1 MNHLPQGGNSTSGS
15 GGANANN
22 SNLNQQQFQEMMYNS
37 FLNHLNQNKPASGSG
52 ASGSSSTT
60 NAAATA
66 ASGTAGTSG
75 TAASLAQQQ
84 KYLNSQPQQRYYS
97 NPSANMINDP
107 LTQQS
112 YLQQQQQQQMFQ
124 QQQLQAMQQQGGQG
138 SGSGNSGSTNTNS
151 NSANYSPQYMHD
163 QLQYHP
169 SGNAAMQYNN
179 SNGQFPYHP
188 QSFQQGQQPQVAQ
201 YNQVNQDQMQQYQQQ
216 FNQQNQPNMQ
226 QAQLKAQ
233 QRTLQLNGD
242 GTANPQETTK
252 SGKPRKSH
260 KKNQAQAG
268 NNASQTSQSSAANQ
282 ANHPKK
288 LSSTQSRIEKRK
300 QLKKQGPKRPSSAY
314 FLFSMSIRNELLQQ
328 FPDAKVP
335 ELSKLASARWRELS
349 DDEKKPY
356 YDEFRT
362 NWEKYRVLRD
372 EYEKTLPPK
381 RPSGP
386 FIQFT
391 QEVRPIVVKENP
403 DKNLIEITKIIGS
416 KWRDLDPVKKN
427 EYTEMYK
434 KRLKEWEDCY
444 PEEAAA
450 LEQTTHVKKGR
461 KKAAK
466 TEAPV
471 HDNTA
476 AITDPNLLNAGNI
489 SVGVAD
495 LSSMVPKMET
505 MQ

>member
-1 MNHLPQGGNSTSGS
+1 MNHLPQGGNSASGS

-37 FLNHLNQNKPASGSG
+37 FLNHLNQNKPASGSAASGSGGTANAAAGASASSSTG
-52 ASGSSSTT
+52 ASGS
-60 NAAATA
+60 AAT
-66 ASGTAGTSG
+66 
-75 TAASLAQQQ
+75 LAQQQ
-84 KYLNSQPQQRYYS
+84 KYMNSQPQQRYYS
-97 NPSANMINDP
+97 NPSASMINDP
-107 LTQQS
+107 LAQQT

-124 QQQLQAMQQQGGQG
+124 QQQLHALQQQGGQG
-138 SGSGNSGSTNTNS
+138 SGSGNSTNNAA

-169 SGNAAMQYNN
+169 SGSSTMQYSN
-179 SNGQFPYHP
+179 SNGQFAYHP
-188 QSFQQGQQPQVAQ
+188 QSFQQGQQTQVAQ

-216 FNQQNQPNMQ
+216 FNQGQPNMQ

-233 QRTLQLNGD
+233 QRTLQLNAD
-242 GTANPQETTK
+242 GTAIPQETTK

-260 KKNQAQAG
+260 KKNQGQAANNSAAGHQNNAG
-268 NNASQTSQSSAANQ
+268 NP

-391 QEVRPIVVKENP
+391 QEVRPLVVKENP

-434 KRLKEWEDCY
+434 KRLKEWEECY

-450 LEQTTHVKKGR
+450 HDQTTQVKKGR
-461 KKAAK
+461 KKSTK
-466 TEAPV
+466 TETPV

>member
-1 MNHLPQGGNSTSGS
+1 MNHIPQSGNASGGTGTGNSNS
-15 GGANANN
+15 NNN
-22 SNLNQQQFQEMMYNS
+22 SSLNQQQFQEMMYNS
-37 FLNHLNQNKPASGSG
+37 FLNHLNQNKPASGSSG
-52 ASGSSSTT
+52 SGSNNAASGNSNTSSG
-60 NAAATA
+60 NNATA
-66 ASGTAGTSG
+66 AA
-75 TAASLAQQQ
+75 LAQQQ
-84 KYLNSQPQQRYYS
+84 KYLSSQPQRYYS
-97 NPSANMINDP
+97 NPSANMMNDP
-107 LTQQS
+107 LAQQS
-112 YLQQQQQQQMFQ
+112 FLQQQQQQMLQQHQLHQM
-124 QQQLQAMQQQGGQG
+124 QGGQ
-138 SGSGNSGSTNTNS
+138 SSTTASTGNNHTTT

-169 SGNAAMQYNN
+169 SGNGSLQYN
-179 SNGQFPYHP
+179 SNGQPYQYHP
-188 QSFQQGQQPQVAQ
+188 QNVSYQQNQQKSSVAQ
-201 YNQVNQDQMQQYQQQ
+201 YNQVNQDQSFPYQQQ
-216 FNQQNQPNMQ
+216 YNQQNMPNNINMQ

-233 QRTLQLNGD
+233 QRTLQLNQD
-242 GTANPQETTK
+242 GTPKVTK
-252 SGKPRKSH
+252 KGKGRKP
-260 KKNQAQAG
+260 KKQDGAAPTKAPKEPAASQQQG
-268 NNASQTSQSSAANQ
+268 NN

-391 QEVRPIVVKENP
+391 QEIRPIVVKENP

-416 KWRDLDPVKKN
+416 KWRDLDPAKKN

-434 KRLKEWEDCY
+434 QRLKEWEECY

-450 LEQTTHVKKGR
+450 HEQSTQTKKGR
-461 KKAAK
+461 KKKQDPHAQ
-466 TEAPV
+466 
-471 HDNTA
+471 DNT
-476 AITDPNLLNAGNI
+476 AITDPSLLNAGNI

-495 LSSMVPKMET
+495 LSSMVPKMDS

>member
-52 ASGSSSTT
+52 ASASGSA
-60 NAAATA
+60 NAAA
-66 ASGTAGTSG
+66 TSG
-75 TAASLAQQQ
+75 TAASGSAATLAQQQ
-84 KYLNSQPQQRYYS
+84 KFMNSQPQQRYYS
-97 NPSANMINDP
+97 NANASMINDP
-107 LTQQS
+107 LAQQT

-124 QQQLQAMQQQGGQG
+124 QQQLHALQQQGGQG
-138 SGSGNSGSTNTNS
+138 SGSGNGGSTNTNS

-169 SGNAAMQYNN
+169 SGNGTMQYN
-179 SNGQFPYHP
+179 SANGQFPYHP

-242 GTANPQETTK
+242 GTPQATTK

-260 KKNQAQAG
+260 KKNQGQAA
-268 NNASQTSQSSAANQ
+268 NNATTGHQNSAANQ

-391 QEVRPIVVKENP
+391 QEVRPLVVKENP

-434 KRLKEWEDCY
+434 KRLKEWEECY

-450 LEQTTHVKKGR
+450 LEQATQAKKGR
-461 KKAAK
+461 KKSAK
-466 TEAPV
+466 QTEAPV